1 MKRFLL
7 FIVAVLTAM
16 ASMAQLHVK
25 GKVIESDS
33 QEPVAQTTVKLLKT
47 DSTLAA
53 GVLTNLNG
61 QFSVKAPKAGTF
73 IIQVTCVGFKAY
85 TKRVSVQADKDVALG
100 TIALE
105 PDAIMLKG
113 ATVTGRATK
122 VTVKEDTFVYN
133 AAAYRTP
140 EGSVVEELVRRLPG
154 AEVSDDGTI
163 KINGKQVKK
172 ILVDGKEF
180 MTGDTKTAMKNLPTN
195 IINNIKAYD
204 QQSDMARISGIQDG
218 EEETVLDFGIKPGMN
233 KGVMVNVDVAAGTK
247 DRYSGRI
254 FGGVMKDDF
263 KVFLMTN
270 ANNTND
276 MGFPGGG
283 GGGRFGGGRQG
294 LNSSKMTGLNLNYE
308 KKDKLT
314 IDGSVRW
321 NHSDGDNFSKNNS
334 ESFFSGTTS
343 SFSNSVNQSFS
354 RANQWNGQMR
364 LEWQPDSMTNIMF
377 RPNFSYSKNDGTSF
391 NNSATFDKNPY
402 DYADD
407 PLKEINEIIKK
418 TIGKDYPYRTDTD
431 YPYGIVKNYNADN
444 GVSYSDNTNLRGMLQ
459 FNRRLNNRGRN
470 ITIQFNANYGKGTSK
485 SMSNNFTELYQMDSL
500 ETSTQKFIH
509 MDSTYQTNRYNLTP
523 QDNWGYSV
531 RVNYSEPIARQV
543 YLQFGYRYQYSYTK
557 SDRKTYSLFGVDFS
571 DIYPTY
577 RNFDTYLNQLVYPLE
592 TYEDQT
598 LSRYSNYKN
607 YTHTAEVMLRVV
619 RPAYNLNIGFQ
630 VIPQKSHF
638 IQDYT
643 SRVNGETVRL
653 RADTTRTVTNFTPTL
668 DFRWKQSKTG
678 QLRFTYRGNTSQPSI
693 SDLLD
698 VYDDSNPL
706 RITRGNP
713 GLKPSF
719 TQSFNLF
726 YNDYFQ
732 KHQQAIMTFVNFSTT
747 SNSVSNMTTYNEAT
761 GGTITRPENINGNW
775 NANLGFMFNTAL
787 DSAAFFNIN
796 TFTNLGYNH
805 NVGYVSV
812 SALADSEKS
821 VTKALSVGER
831 IAGSYRNEWFEFEL
845 NGSLNYTHR
854 RSELQPNNNLD
865 TWQFSYGA
873 MTGITAPWGTQLTTN
888 INMQSRRGYSDASMN
903 TNELIWNAQLSQSF
917 LRGNAL
923 TLSLQFYDIL
933 HQQSTISSILN
944 ATQRSDTEYNAITNY
959 AMLHV
964 IYRLNLFGGGG
975 QGGFFGG
982 GRGGRGGRGQGGPGG
997 PGGFGGGRG
1006 GGFGGGGFGGG
1017 GRGGRF

>member
-73 IIQVTCVGFKAY
+73 ILQVTCVGFKAY

-113 ATVTGRATK
+113 ATVTGHASK

-321 NHSDGDNFSKNNS
+321 NHSDGDTFSKNNS

-377 RPNFSYSKNDGTSF
+377 RPNFSYSSNDGTNWS
-391 NNSATFDKNPY
+391 NNATFDKNPY
-402 DYADD
+402 DYTDD
-407 PLKEINEIIKK
+407 PLRDIIDIAKK
-418 TIGKDYPYRTDTD
+418 YN
-431 YPYGIVKNYNADN
+431 IVKNYSVSD
-444 GVSYSDNTNLRGMLQ
+444 GVNYSDSKNLRGMLQ
-459 FNRRLNNRGRN
+459 FNRRLSNNGRN
-470 ITIQFNANYGKGTSK
+470 ITIQLNANWGEGTSK
-485 SMSNNFTELYQMDSL
+485 SMADNYIYLFTNPD
-500 ETSTQKFIH
+500 TTI
-509 MDSTYQTNRYNLTP
+509 TNRYNLTP

-873 MTGITAPWGTQLTTN
+873 MTGVTAPWGTQLTTN

-1006 GGFGGGGFGGG
+1006 GRGGGFGGGGFGGG
-1017 GRGGRF
+1017 RGGRF